1 MIEIYTD
8 GSALDNGAT
17 NNCGGFGV
25 CALISDEKS
34 KSGVRIDK
42 IIYDRE
48 ESTTNNRMELTAL
61 LTALRLTQTD
71 YIQDQCIIKSDSAYC
86 VNMFNDWIYS
96 WQRNGW
102 VRPKNA
108 EIKNLDLIKQIWEYC
123 ALDFPNFRVEKVKGH
138 STVIGNIIADYLAT
152 NNIEKL
158 VKFLK
163 ENDIECPF

>member
-25 CALISDEKS
+25 CALIPDEKS
-34 KSGVRIDK
+34 KSGIRIDK
-42 IIYDRE
+42 IIYDR
-48 ESTTNNRMELTAL
+48 
-61 LTALRLTQTD
+61 TALRLTQTD

-123 ALDFPNFRVEKVKGH
+123 TLDFPNFRVEKVKGH